1 MLNTY
6 FAQPCL
12 KRLRLISWVM
22 LNGTLVSNSFGSK
35 LLMALSLADF
45 PRRLMP
51 PQLSRPW
58 VFHLLPNAPK
68 WHNFLWYSR
77 RYHSTFWYVPRGACT
92 PYCKKAI
99 LDENVKLA
107 TTVYPPWSGHNFL
120 FTCYMPALPKSRSPR
135 CGKICWSLHTFYY
148 GFRPIV
154 YNYVQDIPGRNHS
167 FAPSYWYLWQYY
179 WLPPHYL
186 LWCQLGTPGHFPSIS
201 LKHPTSNHRG
211 VKINLWAPIL
221 LQWLSNSVEDT

>member
-1 MLNTY
+1 MVPWYQIRSVQN
-6 FAQPCL
+6 
-12 KRLRLISWVM
+12 SWW
-22 LNGTLVSNSFGSK
+22 LC
-35 LLMALSLADF
+35 
-45 PRRLMP
+45 
-51 PQLSRPW
+51 
-58 VFHLLPNAPK
+58 LLPTFLGGLCR
-68 WHNFLWYSR
+68 HNCRDHGSFICYQMLQNDTILLWYSR